1 MSKLV
6 KLGGNIVKI
15 NLLSSIQQV
24 ATAFLEFPSSKT
36 IFSQG
41 FENDFP
47 MNDFLKVQVIH
58 KKQSYIYKTRLQTFF
73 KTQFKVKLY
82 CLSIIVDGS

>member
-6 KLGGNIVKI
+6 ILGGNIVKI
-15 NLLSSIQQV
+15 NLLSSIQQL
-24 ATAFLEFPSSKT
+24 ATAFLEFPSSKR
-36 IFSQG
+36 IFSQC

-58 KKQSYIYKTRLQTFF
+58 KKQSYIYKTRLPDLFQNP
-73 KTQFKVKLY
+73 
-82 CLSIIVDGS
+82 I

>member
-6 KLGGNIVKI
+6 KLRGKYFKNKVIELYSTI
-15 NLLSSIQQV
+15 
-24 ATAFLEFPSSKT
+24 ATAFLEFLSSKT
-36 IFSQG
+36 IFSQC

-58 KKQSYIYKTRLQTFF
+58 KKQSYIYKTRLPDLFQNP
-73 KTQFKVKLY
+73 
-82 CLSIIVDGS
+82 I